1 MNFNDSTVLVNVQE
15 RKNGKCDRRL
25 TVHRS
30 VHFRISLIEVGLFAN
45 SNYCC
50 IWYITIS
57 VKVNPLLCF
66 KDEIFILFRIILP
79 FLINTGCMWSIC
91 GIHDQGWKERDI
103 FGKIRYMNY
112 DGCKR
117 KFDVAAFERKYK
129 SKSLQ

>member
-1 MNFNDSTVLVNVQE
+1 MVHNNF
-15 RKNGKCDRRL
+15 K
-25 TVHRS
+25 
-30 VHFRISLIEVGLFAN
+30 
-45 SNYCC
+45 
-50 IWYITIS
+50 

>member
-1 MNFNDSTVLVNVQE
+1 MVHNDF
-15 RKNGKCDRRL
+15 K
-25 TVHRS
+25 
-30 VHFRISLIEVGLFAN
+30 
-45 SNYCC
+45 
-50 IWYITIS
+50 
-57 VKVNPLLCF
+57 VKVNPLLSF

>member
-1 MNFNDSTVLVNVQE
+1 MVHNDF
-15 RKNGKCDRRL
+15 K
-25 TVHRS
+25 
-30 VHFRISLIEVGLFAN
+30 
-45 SNYCC
+45 
-50 IWYITIS
+50 

-66 KDEIFILFRIILP
+66 NDEIFILFRIILP